1 MLTSRG
7 LVALLALGHGFG
19 FSPAQ
24 RTLRPRDR
32 ASLRAEPESA
42 PENFFVGA
50 DALDDGDALAVESV
64 DMGAL
69 FDNDDWRDLALT
81 EAPWGGSHADE
92 ASFAATLV
100 QSAVRVCIRVAGEM
114 AFEDA
119 LASAAAAAA
128 LREQG
133 KTVGAEAA
141 VAGVSVVKGDA
152 TPVTA
157 ADFAIQ
163 GAVSRAL
170 SLAFPRDRFMGE
182 EDAAALREDPAL
194 RAKSLAIARE
204 ITRALAPF
212 ARMLGRDGEA
222 AAAALDAELGE
233 AEFLAAVD
241 RGAGG
246 AAPGGDAGGARVWI
260 LDPIDGTKGL
270 ITGRQYIVGLA
281 LVADGAPVVA
291 AMGNPARS
299 AVEPC
304 VMVAAKGH
312 GLRYWPKSGPGP
324 LPLDRAPTGDWH
336 EQRYD
341 HSKFVPALFGIGSD
355 ARVAGV
361 DYPPWYMSP
370 TPRPDKAADP
380 STPRPFGPSAPPGQ
394 LCCGSMV
401 KYYAVAQGRAAG
413 FIQFESRL
421 KSWDHAA
428 GVLCVEESGGLV
440 VDAAGQPVRFY
451 DREFQVEKG
460 IVCSAAEAD
469 EKTRQRLLASV
480 AECDDECY
488 ATFGDGSEEQ

>member
-1 MLTSRG
+1 
-7 LVALLALGHGFG
+7 
-19 FSPAQ
+19 
-24 RTLRPRDR
+24 
-32 ASLRAEPESA
+32 
-42 PENFFVGA
+42 
-50 DALDDGDALAVESV
+50 
-64 DMGAL
+64 
-69 FDNDDWRDLALT
+69 
-81 EAPWGGSHADE
+81 
-92 ASFAATLV
+92 
-100 QSAVRVCIRVAGEM
+100 
-114 AFEDA
+114 
-119 LASAAAAAA
+119 
-128 LREQG
+128 
-133 KTVGAEAA
+133 
-141 VAGVSVVKGDA
+141 
-152 TPVTA
+152 
-157 ADFAIQ
+157 
-163 GAVSRAL
+163 
-170 SLAFPRDRFMGE
+170 
-182 EDAAALREDPAL
+182 
-194 RAKSLAIARE
+194 
-204 ITRALAPF
+204 
-212 ARMLGRDGEA
+212 
-222 AAAALDAELGE
+222 
-233 AEFLAAVD
+233 
-241 RGAGG
+241 
-246 AAPGGDAGGARVWI
+246 
-260 LDPIDGTKGL
+260 
-270 ITGRQYIVGLA
+270 
-281 LVADGAPVVA
+281 
-291 AMGNPARS
+291 
-299 AVEPC
+299 
-304 VMVAAKGH
+304 MVAAKGH